1 MFPIENMVKTKW
13 KSTRDY
19 YKKLNI
25 IKRSI
30 IKRKVEMELKI
41 LLNIQHG
48 NITMI
53 RQINK
58 IFVYKQVYFMYAL

>member
-1 MFPIENMVKTKW
+1 MVKTKW

>member
-1 MFPIENMVKTKW
+1 MVKTKC

-19 YKKLNI
+19 YNKEKYNQE
-25 IKRSI
+25 KSGNEFEDS
-30 IKRKVEMELKI
+30 VEYPTW
-41 LLNIQHG
+41 QYYDG
-48 NITMI
+48 NITMV

>member
-1 MFPIENMVKTKW
+1 MVKTKW

-19 YKKLNI
+19 YKKLKINI
-25 IKRSI
+25 IKKNI
-30 IKRKVEMELKI
+30 IKRKVGMELKI

-48 NITMI
+48 NITMV

>member
-1 MFPIENMVKTKW
+1 MVKIKC

-19 YKKLNI
+19 LNKLNI

-30 IKRKVEMELKI
+30 IKSKVEMELKI

-48 NITMI
+48 NITMV

-58 IFVYKQVYFMYAL
+58 IFVYKQVYVMYAL

>member
-1 MFPIENMVKTKW
+1 MVKTKW

-41 LLNIQHG
+41 LLNIQHS
-48 NITMI
+48 NITMV

>member
-1 MFPIENMVKTKW
+1 MVKPKW

-41 LLNIQHG
+41 HLG
-48 NITMI
+48 NITI
-53 RQINK
+53 VRQIKTRYLFINK
-58 IFVYKQVYFMYAL
+58 FISCIPYNI

>member
-1 MFPIENMVKTKW
+1 MVKTKW
-13 KSTRDY
+13 NSTRDY

-25 IKRSI
+25 IMRSI
-30 IKRKVEMELKI
+30 IKRKVEMEMKI

-48 NITMI
+48 NITMV

-58 IFVYKQVYFMYAL
+58 IFVYKQVYFMYAS